1 MQEIWKDVKGY
12 EGFYQVSNLGNVKSL
27 DVFVLKKNLNAR
39 QPWNQL
45 LLLCHAFRYS
55 FIMSRFFLE
64 IPYET
69 RTTCPASRSLYKR
82 KTATKRRCLSFL
94 VIGTPAYQLEWI
106 SFCVCR
112 TIKQNIIREF
122 HHHMQVAGRFDLFA

>member
-1 MQEIWKDVKGY
+1 MEPIVIA
-12 EGFYQVSNLGNVKSL
+12 LPCIPI
-27 DVFVLKKNLNAR
+27 FVNHEPL
-39 QPWNQL
+39 
-45 LLLCHAFRYS
+45 
-55 FIMSRFFLE
+55 FLE

>member
-1 MQEIWKDVKGY
+1 MESIVTALPCIPIFIHHEPFFPCNPPY
-12 EGFYQVSNLGNVKSL
+12 
-27 DVFVLKKNLNAR
+27 NLNHLPSK
-39 QPWNQL
+39 QV
-45 LLLCHAFRYS
+45 
-55 FIMSRFFLE
+55 
-64 IPYET
+64 
-69 RTTCPASRSLYKR
+69 
-82 KTATKRRCLSFL
+82 SFL